1 LAAAKSLRKSLPG
14 ILRFP
19 LLETRRPNPPIRS
32 GLHYRYARIGF
43 PHGTVYFKIIGFG
56 EPTTYRICQ
65 FRSPGD
71 GEEMERRL
79 AAIVCADV
87 AGYSRMMGADE
98 EGTHAAFKAH
108 RSATY
113 PIILNHGGR
122 VVKNTGDGFLLE
134 FPSIVGA
141 IESSI
146 AMQALMAERNNHL
159 PGDRVMQFRLGVHM
173 GDVIADED
181 EVFGDGVNI
190 AVRLEAVAA
199 PGGVAVSAKAYHEAS
214 KHLSVTLV
222 DAGSHRFKNIEDTIN
237 VWTWAPSGSD
247 ARGREPKSTSSLP
260 AQYRTA
266 IVGVLPFANL
276 SDSSDEYFS
285 DGLTEDLI
293 HALSLQSF
301 YRVLSRNSTFSFK
314 DKNLSA
320 RLIAREI
327 DATYL
332 IQGSVRRAGTKI
344 RVTAELVAPE
354 NGEQLWTGRYDRD
367 IGDLFAMQ
375 DEITTSLSAALA
387 PEIYRAEASAPSRSS
402 STDLTAWDRFLRG
415 LSHYYRHTK
424 ADFEASIDLFREAIA
439 LDPALAIARAYLATI
454 MVQGVQYGW
463 IKSTSQLW
471 TEAMN
476 LAESSVRLDPHS
488 SFAFSI
494 LSYMHAMEGHYEAAM
509 EAAKRAVKLNPYDMG
524 ARGVL
529 GISHLVIGEHRQA
542 IELFSAAVQ
551 RGNSDPRYKWA
562 ALNAFSHYLVGQY
575 DASLSWARE
584 ALYLNPNHLQVLAV
598 RAAALAQLGRTEEAA
613 KAAEVLLTNFPGLT
627 VERHLRNFR
636 WKTPADIAHFRDG
649 LLKAGVPFSKLTLV
663 DSTSKRTA

>member
-1 LAAAKSLRKSLPG
+1 
-14 ILRFP
+14 
-19 LLETRRPNPPIRS
+19 
-32 GLHYRYARIGF
+32 
-43 PHGTVYFKIIGFG
+43 
-56 EPTTYRICQ
+56 
-65 FRSPGD
+65 
-71 GEEMERRL
+71 MERRL

-98 EGTHAAFKAH
+98 AGTHATFKAH
-108 RSATY
+108 RSAIY

-122 VVKNTGDGFLLE
+122 LVKNTGDGFLVE
-134 FPSIVGA
+134 FPSIVEA
-141 IESSI
+141 IESAV
-146 AMQALMAERNNHL
+146 AMQALMAERNDHL
-159 PGDRVMQFRLGVHM
+159 PADRVMQFRMGVHM

-181 EVFGDGVNI
+181 EVFGDGVNV
-190 AVRLEAVAA
+190 AVRIEAIAA

-214 KHLSVTLV
+214 KHLSAILV
-222 DAGSHRFKNIEDTIN
+222 DAGSHRLKNIEEPVH
-237 VWTWAPSGSD
+237 VWTWEPGGSD
-247 ARGREPKSTSSLP
+247 TSGREPKNTSNLP

-276 SDSSDEYFS
+276 SDSTDEYFS

-314 DKNLSA
+314 GKSLSA

-344 RVTAELVAPE
+344 RVTAELIAPE
-354 NGEQLWTGRYDRD
+354 NGEQLWAGRYDRD

-387 PEIYRAEASAPSRSS
+387 PEIYRAEASAPARSS

-415 LSHYYRHTK
+415 LSHYYKHTK
-424 ADFEASIDLFREAIA
+424 ADFEASIDLCREAIA
-439 LDPALAIARAYLATI
+439 LDPALSIARAYLATI

-471 TEAMN
+471 TEAMS
-476 LAESSVRLDPHS
+476 LAESSVRLDPRS
-488 SFAFSI
+488 SFAFAI
-494 LSYMHAMEGHYEAAM
+494 LSYVHAMDGNYEAAM

-529 GISHLVIGEHRQA
+529 GIAHLVIGEHRQA

-598 RAAALAQLGRTEEAA
+598 RAAALAQLGRAEEAA
-613 KAAEVLLTNFPGLT
+613 KAAEVLLGNFPSLT

-636 WKTPADIAHFRDG
+636 WKTPADIAHYRDG

-663 DSTSKRTA
+663 ESASMRTA

>member
-1 LAAAKSLRKSLPG
+1 
-14 ILRFP
+14 
-19 LLETRRPNPPIRS
+19 
-32 GLHYRYARIGF
+32 
-43 PHGTVYFKIIGFG
+43 
-56 EPTTYRICQ
+56 
-65 FRSPGD
+65 
-71 GEEMERRL
+71 MERRL

-98 EGTHAAFKAH
+98 AGTHATFKAH
-108 RSATY
+108 RSAIY

-122 VVKNTGDGFLLE
+122 LVKNTGDGFLVE
-134 FPSIVGA
+134 FPSIVEA
-141 IESSI
+141 IESAI
-146 AMQALMAERNNHL
+146 AMQALMAERNDHL
-159 PGDRVMQFRLGVHM
+159 PADRVMQFRMGVHM

-181 EVFGDGVNI
+181 EVFGDGVNV
-190 AVRLEAVAA
+190 AVRLEAIAVS
-199 PGGVAVSAKAYHEAS
+199 GGVAVSAKAYQEAS
-214 KHLSVTLV
+214 KHLGAILV
-222 DAGSHRFKNIEDTIN
+222 DAGSHRLKNIEEPVH
-237 VWTWAPSGSD
+237 VWTWEPGGSD
-247 ARGREPKSTSSLP
+247 TSGREAKNNTSNLP

-276 SDSSDEYFS
+276 SDSTDEYFS

-314 DKNLSA
+314 GKSLSA

-344 RVTAELVAPE
+344 RVTAELIAPE
-354 NGEQLWTGRYDRD
+354 NGEQLWAGRYDRD

-387 PEIYRAEASAPSRSS
+387 PEIYRAEASAPARSS

-415 LSHYYRHTK
+415 LSHYYKHTK
-424 ADFEASIDLFREAIA
+424 ADFEASIDLCREAIA
-439 LDPALAIARAYLATI
+439 LDPALSIARAYLATI

-471 TEAMN
+471 TEAMT
-476 LAESSVRLDPHS
+476 LAESSVRLDPRS
-488 SFAFSI
+488 SFAFAI
-494 LSYMHAMEGHYEAAM
+494 LSYVHAMDGNYEAAM

-529 GISHLVIGEHRQA
+529 GIAHLVIGEHRQA

-598 RAAALAQLGRTEEAA
+598 RAAALAQLGRAEEAA
-613 KAAEVLLTNFPGLT
+613 KAAEVLLGNFPSLT

-636 WKTPADIAHFRDG
+636 WKTPADIAHYRDG

-663 DSTSKRTA
+663 ESVSMRTA